1 MSVTPSPQNLPIKL
15 EDGTWLVVCKLD
27 SSQNT
32 FIPLSQP
39 PVPHKSSSKQDWSAD
54 EDKLLSELI
63 LYKGSK
69 KWTLISNKLN
79 ETFHNGANFRQGKH
93 CRERWLNHLDPSL
106 KRSEWSPEEE
116 QIIITNQSRIGNKWS
131 IIAKL
136 LPGRTENQ
144 VKNRWKSM
152 QRKASKTI
160 KDSLNGVSIEWGGEV
175 GEGEGVD
182 FGDVGNQ
189 VVSSLCLNEENEN
202 CYFDFPESPSFLY
215 Y

>member
-1 MSVTPSPQNLPIKL
+1 MSDSSKPPKSPIEL
-15 EDGTWLVVCKLD
+15 EDGSWLVVCKIDPNL
-27 SSQNT
+27 NT
-32 FIPLSQP
+32 FVPLMQP
-39 PVPHKSSSKQDWSAD
+39 PVALKLSSKQDWSAD
-54 EDKLLSELI
+54 EDKLLEELI

-106 KRSEWSPEEE
+106 KRTDWSPEEE
-116 QIIITNQSRIGNKWS
+116 QIIIVNQARLGNKWS

-160 KDSLNGVSIEWGGEV
+160 KDAINGVSVEWGGEV
-175 GEGEGVD
+175 GEGEGID
-182 FGDVGNQ
+182 FGDTGHQAQ
-189 VVSSLCLNEENEN
+189 VNFCSNEENEN
-202 CYFDFPESPSFLY
+202 CYFDFPESPSFIY